1 MKLDLASLA
10 SVRKFAAAF
19 LDQHGELH
27 VLCNNAGVMAL
38 PCRKT
43 EDGFEMQIGTNHL
56 GHFALTGL
64 LLERL
69 LATPRARVVQSEHRY
84 SKWGA
89 YGQSKLANLLF
100 AYELQR
106 RLVARSAGTTLLS
119 VAVHPGYAATNLQ
132 VAGARM
138 QGSSLLE
145 TLSNVG
151 NWLIAQSASGGA
163 LPTLYAA
170 TWPDVRGGDY
180 FGPGGFMEMRGAPK
194 KVTSSARSR
203 DPEAAQKLWS
213 LSERLTGV
221 RYEALSD

>member
-1 MKLDLASLA
+1 
-10 SVRKFAAAF
+10 
-19 LDQHGELH
+19 
-27 VLCNNAGVMAL
+27 
-38 PCRKT
+38 
-43 EDGFEMQIGTNHL
+43 
-56 GHFALTGL
+56 LTGL

-69 LATPRARVVQSEHRY
+69 LATPRARVVTVSSTLHRIGKIAFDDLHSERGY

-89 YGQSKLANLLF
+89 YGKSKLANLLF

-106 RLVARSAGTTLLS
+106 RLAARVAGTTLMS

-170 TWPDVRGGDY
+170 SWPDVRGGDY

-203 DPEAAQKLWS
+203 DAAAAQKLWS
-213 LSERLTGV
+213 LSETLTGV